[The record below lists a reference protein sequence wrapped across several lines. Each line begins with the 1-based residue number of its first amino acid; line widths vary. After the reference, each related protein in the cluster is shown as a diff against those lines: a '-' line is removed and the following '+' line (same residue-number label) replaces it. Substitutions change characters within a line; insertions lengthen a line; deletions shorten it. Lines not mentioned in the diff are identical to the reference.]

1 MGTQVTYAKNLP
13 EIPSEFI
20 EPYAQ
25 RFLMMQI
32 EAIDLGLIT
41 PDEAKKTLDAVEYF
55 ITCFSGIHARLA
67 VSNEYVRFKNLS
79 DENLKTICKKVFADA
94 IS

>member
-1 MGTQVTYAKNLP
+1 MGTQVTYAKNLQ

-32 EAIDLGLIT
+32 EAIALGLTT
-41 PDEAKKTLDAVEYF
+41 PNEAKKMLDSVKYF
-55 ITCFSGIHARLA
+55 INCFGGVHARLA
-67 VSNEYVRFKNLS
+67 VSNEYERFINLS
-79 DENLKTICKKVFADA
+79 DDKLKLICKKVVFDNY
-94 IS
+94 